1 MHRLVPQSCKCP
13 RRTAYIRKLSFR
25 KTKPKRKCIWFIGIL
40 RPRICK
46 NKTKKKGKGNKFYYC
61 CWYTNP
67 CPLFYFRLYFFKR
80 QRKPPK
86 ISQTG
91 LYPPFR
97 SSFWLVSV
105 AWTAGSPKKKV
116 NFIRSWPGLRV
127 KMWESRFLAKR
138 FFFLSYHY
146 ALCSLRS
153 PHEMKLPKKSNQVPL
168 SSSTHIHIY
177 VSISGHKYLC
187 TWIELRWP
195 AYNFKRRLQLL
206 GFINKLL
213 SHYCYYNFFIMLA
226 ACAREFVAV
235 SILVAFF

>member
-67 CPLFYFRLYFFKR
+67 CPLFYFRLYFFKS

-138 FFFLSYHY
+138 FFFFVLPLRALFSALS
-146 ALCSLRS
+146 AWN
-153 PHEMKLPKKSNQVPL
+153 EVTKKIK
-168 SSSTHIHIY
+168 SSTVVLKHTHTYICLYI
-177 VSISGHKYLC
+177 
-187 TWIELRWP
+187 WP
-195 AYNFKRRLQLL
+195 
-206 GFINKLL
+206 
-213 SHYCYYNFFIMLA
+213 
-226 ACAREFVAV
+226 
-235 SILVAFF
+235 